1 MRTVQQLFVF
11 IIAASVLSCASASG
25 KQGAAVHD
33 DAAGDSAAAENLM
46 LTVRGINDNAPATIS
61 TSFTADGVSNGQKFK
76 IEGTALFD
84 RKGYYKI
91 SVVDYVFRS
100 RVLDAYREMDSLYF
114 YYPAEKKLLV
124 DDVNRIDIYRYTG
137 FQTSFDLIYTLLT
150 GGIPML
156 SDSRVT
162 KCVAGSEA
170 DSYNLVL
177 ENTDYMQNIYFKSG
191 IPERI
196 MIIHKT
202 TRDRM
207 EIYLKSRITKDK
219 SVFYKS
225 IRIVAPEKNISA
237 NINFLSPS
245 LNAEI
250 KPEKFKREV
259 FKKDVEVIK
268 VN

>member
-1 MRTVQQLFVF
+1 MITKQHLVIVLTV
-11 IIAASVLSCASASG
+11 ASLLSCATAAERET
-25 KQGAAVHD
+25 GAARGTVT
-33 DAAGDSAAAENLM
+33 GDSAAAGKLM
-46 LTVRGINDNAPATIS
+46 LAVKEINDNSPATIS
-61 TSFTADGVSNGQKFK
+61 TSFTADGASNGQKFK
-76 IEGTALFD
+76 IEGTAVFD
-84 RKGYYKI
+84 RKCCFKI

-124 DDVNRIDIYRYTG
+124 DDVYKIDIFRYTG
-137 FQTSFDLIYTLLT
+137 FQTSFDIMYTLLT

-156 SDSRVT
+156 KDSSVT
-162 KCVAGSEA
+162 KCVAGTEA
-170 DSYNLVL
+170 DSFNLVL
-177 ENTDYMQNIYFKSG
+177 ENSEYMQNIYFKGSV
-191 IPERI
+191 PERI
-196 MIIHKT
+196 MIIHKST
-202 TRDRM
+202 KDRM

-219 SVFYKS
+219 SVFFKN